1 MPAAYWK
8 IKIDQGESWSLL
20 LRLKNPAT
28 DDDPPTPL
36 DLTGY
41 DVRMQVRESITS
53 PSPLLSLTIGSGITV
68 DAAEGEIRL
77 AVADTVTA
85 AWAWRYGVYD
95 LEIESP
101 GGDTT
106 RLLKGEVEVSAEVTR

>member
-1 MPAAYWK
+1 VSAAYWK
-8 IKIDQGESWSLL
+8 IKIDQGESWSML

-28 DDDPPTPL
+28 EDDPATPI

-53 PSPLLSLTIGSGITV
+53 PTPLLTLELGDGITV
-68 DAAEGEIRL
+68 DASEGEIL
-77 AVADTVTA
+77 LTVADDVTA
-85 AWAWRYGVYD
+85 VWAWRYGVYD

-101 GGDTT
+101 GGETT
-106 RLLKGEVEVSAEVTR
+106 RLLRGEVEVSAEVTR

>member
-1 MPAAYWK
+1 M
-8 IKIDQGESWSLL
+8 L

-28 DDDPPTPL
+28 EDDPAAPI

-53 PSPLLSLTIGSGITV
+53 PTPLLTLGLGDGITV
-68 DAAEGEIRL
+68 DAPEGEILL
-77 AVADTVTA
+77 AVSDDDTA
-85 AWAWRYGVYD
+85 AWTWRYGIYD

>member
-1 MPAAYWK
+1 M
-8 IKIDQGESWSLL
+8 L
-20 LRLKNPAT
+20 LRLKNPA
-28 DDDPPTPL
+28 DDPPTPI

-41 DVRMQVRESITS
+41 AVRMQVRESITS
-53 PSPLLSLTIGSGITV
+53 PTPLLSLTVGSGITV

-77 AVADTVTA
+77 AVADDVTA
-85 AWAWRYGVYD
+85 AWTWRYGVYD

-106 RLLKGEVEVSAEVTR
+106 RLLRGEVEVSAEVTR